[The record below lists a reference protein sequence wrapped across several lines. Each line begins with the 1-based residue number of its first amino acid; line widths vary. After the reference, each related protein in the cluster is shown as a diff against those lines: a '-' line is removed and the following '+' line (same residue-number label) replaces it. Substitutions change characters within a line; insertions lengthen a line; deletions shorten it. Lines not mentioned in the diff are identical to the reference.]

1 MSWRNEK
8 ADYEQDENE
17 EVEEDE
23 VEEAGY
29 EQDENEEVEED
40 AVEVTFSTE
49 SANPS

>member
-1 MSWRNEK
+1 MSWRNEE

>member
-8 ADYEQDENE
+8 ADYEHDENE

>member
-17 EVEEDE
+17 EVEE
-23 VEEAGY
+23 
-29 EQDENEEVEED
+29 VEED
-40 AVEVTFSTE
+40 AVEVTFSIE